1 MKVIQSFRQMQQF
14 SCNGFDLFISYE
26 IVLSSNITPHLFFLA
41 YIGGNCYSLFHIYSN
56 CLLEIKIM
64 FVIMEHSCYY
74 SFKEKCFCNVFFK
87 CWKSTPT
94 HVYAD
99 VLVPIVGELLLVK
112 PEPMND

>member
-1 MKVIQSFRQMQQF
+1 
-14 SCNGFDLFISYE
+14 
-26 IVLSSNITPHLFFLA
+26 
-41 YIGGNCYSLFHIYSN
+41 
-56 CLLEIKIM
+56 M

-87 CWKSTPT
+87 CWNSTPT

-112 PEPMND
+112 PEPMNDKKAVAILKLGVYHMPQKLAFLQNLVLREHLQ